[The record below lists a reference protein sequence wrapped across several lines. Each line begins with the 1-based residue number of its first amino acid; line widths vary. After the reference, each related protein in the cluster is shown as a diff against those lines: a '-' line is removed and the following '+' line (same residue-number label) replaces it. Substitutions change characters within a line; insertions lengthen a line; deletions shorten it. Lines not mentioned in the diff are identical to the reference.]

1 MRKITIIIV
10 GTLMFTIIN
19 NFNVSAMTSVNMV
32 RYGGANR
39 YETAVEV
46 SKGGWS
52 QAENVVLA
60 YSNGFADALTGVPF
74 AYIKDAPILL
84 TDKESIPPA
93 TLDEIKRLKAK
104 NIYLLGSN
112 GVISDNIQ
120 KGLIA
125 KGYNVTRIGGKDRFE
140 TSMNISNEV
149 LKYNKK
155 VAILTTAYDFP
166 DALSISS
173 YAAINNYPILY
184 TETQRLNT
192 RTKEYIKNKNITKII
207 IPGGPSVVSDSI
219 VNELKTLG
227 ITSERIAGVDRYS
240 TSLNVA
246 KTYKNVLNK
255 GVILATGSDFPDA
268 LSGGV
273 LAAKRKESILL
284 VERKNIKNEVANF
297 IKESGNTTLY
307 VLGSTGV
314 ISNAIKYNLV
324 PANLIVEKLY
334 AADTSSQ
341 IITITAPSTN
351 GFRANANYYE
361 KQDGVWKLVYKDMP
375 AVTGENGLMY
385 NRKQNTNTSP
395 IGDFGFVFAF
405 GYSNNPGVKY
415 NYRNID
421 SESYWVTDMNN
432 TYYNR
437 WVEGYRGWELDGAE
451 HLINYK
457 QQYNYAM
464 AIDFNYYNP
473 VRGDGAAIFLHVSP
487 KSGGGTG
494 GCVGLSEPNL
504 LNVMKRL
511 DPSKNPRII
520 ICPEGDLLNY

>member
-1 MRKITIIIV
+1 MRKISIMIIGI
-10 GTLMFTIIN
+10 LMFTTMN
-19 NFNVSAMTSVNMV
+19 NVNVSAMSSVNMV

-84 TDKESIPPA
+84 TDKESIPQA
-93 TLDEIKRLKAK
+93 TLDEVIRLKAK
-104 NIYLLGSN
+104 NIYLLGGN
-112 GVISDNIQ
+112 GVISDKVQ
-120 KGLIA
+120 KELID
-125 KGYNVTRIGGKDRFE
+125 KGYNVTRIGGMDRFE

-184 TETQRLNT
+184 TETQKLNS
-192 RTKEYIKNKNITKII
+192 RTKEYIKSNNITKII
-207 IPGGPSVVSDSI
+207 IPGGIGVVSDSI

-227 ITSERIAGVDRYS
+227 ITSERISGVDRYS
-240 TSLNVA
+240 TSLSVA
-246 KTYKNVLNK
+246 KNFSDSLNE
-255 GVILATGSDFPDA
+255 GIILATGNDFPDA

-273 LAAKRKESILL
+273 LAAKRKQSILL
-284 VERKNIKNEVANF
+284 VERKNMKSEMADF
-297 IKESGNTTLY
+297 IKESGNITLHL
-307 VLGSTGV
+307 LGGTGV

-324 PANLIVEKLY
+324 PANLEVEKLY

-341 IITITAPSTN
+341 IITITAPSTS

-375 AVTGENGLMY
+375 AVTGEKGLMY

-405 GYSNNPGVKY
+405 GYSDNPGVKY

-437 WVEGYRGWELDGAE
+437 WVEGYQGWEPDGAE

-457 QQYNYAM
+457 QQYNYAI
-464 AIDFNYYNP
+464 ATDFNYYNP

-487 KSGGGTG
+487 MSGGGTG
-494 GCVGLSEPNL
+494 GCIGLSEPDL
-504 LNVMKRL
+504 LNIMKRL